1 MRLLKKIWSFL
12 ATLTGI
18 VKRKKMLVYYF
29 AAFEPIWGQRK
40 KRDFH
45 SVPPPPSKH
54 FPGIF
59 MPEAV
64 SANCYCALTQ
74 LCKQTLNNFLRA
86 CFVDVAG

>member
-1 MRLLKKIWSFL
+1 
-12 ATLTGI
+12 
-18 VKRKKMLVYYF
+18 MLVYYF

-45 SVPPPPSKH
+45 SVPPLPSKH

>member
-1 MRLLKKIWSFL
+1 
-12 ATLTGI
+12 
-18 VKRKKMLVYYF
+18 MLVYIILRHLNQF
-29 AAFEPIWGQRK
+29 GAKKQ

-45 SVPPPPSKH
+45 SVPPLPSKH

-74 LCKQTLNNFLRA
+74 LCKQTLNNF
-86 CFVDVAG
+86 VVQ